1 MKKTFYLEPLGCAKN
16 QVDGEIII
24 SRLLDLGWVQAQAPQ
39 DAGVILVNTCGFI
52 QPAKEES
59 ITTTFELIQDHP
71 EIPVIMAGCLAQRYG
86 SVLLDQMPELAGVF
100 GNHQVE
106 AIGHYL
112 ENLLPQGTRVFLP
125 EPAYGSQKSDGS
137 DRQRRVLQ
145 GFPGS
150 AYLKIA
156 EGCQH
161 RCSFC
166 AIPLIRGKLRSY
178 TIEAVVMEFRQLLSM
193 GVKEINLIAQDLGSF
208 GKDRGQPQLPS
219 LLRALLKEADD
230 FFGSNQETSTSDI
243 TNTGNITST
252 QKLWIRPLY
261 LYPETFPIEIL
272 DLFLEDS
279 RLLPYFDIPF
289 QHTNRDILR
298 SMGRAIHQGTMVD
311 LIQSIRTKIPHAA
324 LRSSFITGY
333 PGETQDQ
340 HQELVDALA
349 GAGLDWVGFFA
360 YSKEEGTR
368 AYELKPQIRV
378 KEVQKRK
385 SELEACQQQI
395 TYRLLDHRLENHPRT
410 TMLVEEILPGDPPI
424 ALGRCWFQA
433 PEVDGLTVVPL
444 PPPNTKPGDWL
455 EIELVSRSGVDMKA
469 RPV

>member
-1 MKKTFYLEPLGCAKN
+1 MKKIFYLEPLGCAKN

-24 SRLLDLGWVQAQAPQ
+24 SRLLDLGWEQATDPA

-52 QPAKEES
+52 QSAKEES
-59 ITTTFELIQDHP
+59 LTTTFELIQEHP
-71 EIPVIMAGCLAQRYG
+71 QIPVIMAGCLAQRYG
-86 SVLLDQMPELAGVF
+86 KELQEQMPELAGVF

-106 AIGHYL
+106 AIGDYL
-112 ENLLPQGTRVFLP
+112 ENLWPQGQRVYLP
-125 EPAYGSQKSDGS
+125 ESAYGSQKSDGS
-137 DRQRRVLQ
+137 ARQRRVLQ

-178 TIEAVVMEFRQLLSM
+178 TIEAVVAEFRQLLLM
-193 GVKEINLIAQDLGSF
+193 GVKEVNLIAQDLGSF
-208 GKDRGQPQLPS
+208 GKDRGEPQLGQ
-219 LLRALLKEADD
+219 LLRALLKEADQHH
-230 FFGSNQETSTSDI
+230 SPRDI
-243 TNTGNITST
+243 
-252 QKLWIRPLY
+252 WIRPLY
-261 LYPETFPIEIL
+261 LYPETFPKEIL
-272 DLFLEDS
+272 SICQEDS
-279 RLLPYFDIPF
+279 RVLPYFDIPF
-289 QHTNRDILR
+289 QHANLEILT
-298 SMGRAIHQGTMVD
+298 SMGRPVRKGTMLE
-311 LIQSIRTKIPHAA
+311 LIQSIRAVHPSAA

-333 PGETQDQ
+333 PGETEAQ
-340 HQELVDALA
+340 HLELVETLKVAN
-349 GAGLDWVGFFA
+349 LDWVGFFS

-368 AYELKPQIRV
+368 AYSMKPHIKA
-378 KEVQKRK
+378 KEVAKRK
-385 SELEACQQQI
+385 SELETCQQEV
-395 TYRLLDHRLENHPRT
+395 TYKLLDQRLNQPRT
-410 TMLVEEILPGDPPI
+410 RMLVEEVLPGTPPI

-444 PPPNTKPGDWL
+444 PPAGTNPGDWL

>member
-1 MKKTFYLEPLGCAKN
+1 MKKSFYLEPLGCAKN
-16 QVDGEIII
+16 QVDGEIIS
-24 SRLLDLGWVQAQAPQ
+24 SRLLDLGWIQSDSPQ

-59 ITTTFELIQDHP
+59 INTTFELIQDHP
-71 EIPVIMAGCLAQRYG
+71 QVPVIMAGCLAQRYG
-86 SVLLDQMPELAGVF
+86 SQLMDQMPELAGVF

-112 ENLLPQGTRVFLP
+112 ENLLPQGTKVYLP
-125 EPAYGSQKSDGS
+125 DPAYGSQKSDGS
-137 DRQRRVLQ
+137 DRRRRVLQ

-178 TIEAVVMEFRQLLSM
+178 TIEAVVQEFRQLLSM

-208 GKDRGQPQLPS
+208 GKDRGEPQLEH
-219 LLRALLKEADD
+219 LLRGLLKEADD
-230 FFGSNQETSTSDI
+230 FFGA
-243 TNTGNITST
+243 TGIND
-252 QKLWIRPLY
+252 QKSPNLWIRPLY
-261 LYPETFPIEIL
+261 LYPETFPLEIL

-289 QHTNRDILR
+289 QHANQDILK
-298 SMGRAIHQGTMVD
+298 SMGRPVHKGTMME
-311 LIQSIRTKIPHAA
+311 LIQGIRTKIPHAA

-349 GAGLDWVGFFA
+349 QAELDWVGFFS
-360 YSKEEGTR
+360 YSREEGTR
-368 AYELKPQIRV
+368 AYEIKPQV
-378 KEVQKRK
+378 KAKDVVKRK
-385 SELEACQQQI
+385 SELERCQQEI
-395 TYRLLDHRLENHPRT
+395 TYRLLDHRLNNQART
-410 TMLVEEILPGDPPI
+410 TMLVEEVLPGEPPI

-444 PPPNTKPGDWL
+444 PPANTKPGDWL